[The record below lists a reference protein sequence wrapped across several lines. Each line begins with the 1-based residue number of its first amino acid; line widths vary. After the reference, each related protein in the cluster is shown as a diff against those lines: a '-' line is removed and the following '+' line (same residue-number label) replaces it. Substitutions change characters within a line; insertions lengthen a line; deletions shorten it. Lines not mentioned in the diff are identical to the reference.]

1 MFAAAFR
8 EPTRLH
14 PVVCAGEEDRIVR
27 VDMLV
32 AHEGPQQLVRLQRA
46 VRVRRTWWVL

>member
-1 MFAAAFR
+1 MISAALFAAAFR

-27 VDMLV
+27 VDCL
-32 AHEGPQQLVRLQRA
+32 
-46 VRVRRTWWVL
+46 